1 MPNKHFCQNPKC
13 HENTSMGRFQKSTGR
28 LRTKYAQH
36 ERDVNSYCELFKY
49 FCSQGCANEFLNI
62 NMVNVLNG
70 IPIHFNHER
79 KLSSSCYE
87 VEHTSTHYGGYNE
100 LKRID

>member
-36 ERDVNSYCELFKY
+36 ERDVNSYC
-49 FCSQGCANEFLNI
+49 
-62 NMVNVLNG
+62 
-70 IPIHFNHER
+70 
-79 KLSSSCYE
+79 
-87 VEHTSTHYGGYNE
+87 
-100 LKRID
+100 